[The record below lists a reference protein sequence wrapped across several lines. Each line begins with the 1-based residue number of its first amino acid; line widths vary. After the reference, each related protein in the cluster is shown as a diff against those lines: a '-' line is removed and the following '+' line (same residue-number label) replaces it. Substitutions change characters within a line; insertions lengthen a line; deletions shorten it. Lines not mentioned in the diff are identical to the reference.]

1 MNWMEQQTQC
11 LYMFTL
17 SLGLI
22 YISTFYYQIQCI
34 SKTIIPFPVTVI
46 SKEML
51 HQALFFWKKKN
62 LTLIHCFFLSFIKNQ
77 TNNL

>member
-51 HQALFFWKKKN
+51 HQALFFLEEKKSDTDP
-62 LTLIHCFFLSFIKNQ
+62 LFLSEFHKKSNK
-77 TNNL
+77 

>member
-34 SKTIIPFPVTVI
+34 SKTIIPFPVTLI

-51 HQALFFWKKKN
+51 HQALFFEEKISDTDP
-62 LTLIHCFFLSFIKNQ
+62 LFLSEFHKKSNK
-77 TNNL
+77 

>member
-1 MNWMEQQTQC
+1 MNWMEQQAQC

-51 HQALFFWKKKN
+51 HQALFF
-62 LTLIHCFFLSFIKNQ
+62 
-77 TNNL
+77 

>member
-34 SKTIIPFPVTVI
+34 SKTIIPFPVTV
-46 SKEML
+46 L
-51 HQALFFWKKKN
+51 
-62 LTLIHCFFLSFIKNQ
+62 
-77 TNNL
+77 